1 MITKNRYSVK
11 DMIRWTRLETMVFLF
26 MAFLVAFAYE
36 ILGFTFLN
44 IPWTPVAL
52 IGTAV
57 AFIVGF
63 QNSAAYGRIWEA
75 RKIWGGMVNTS
86 RTWGMKV
93 KDMVTNEYAKDPV
106 EENVLKE
113 NIETLVYRQ
122 IAWLTALRHAMR
134 QKKSWEVFEKSK
146 TNKEYAKL
154 IHIPEKIFSLEDDL
168 FHYLS
173 PEEWEYVLSKN
184 NKSTAIL
191 YLQSAHLRKLKEKGI
206 IWEFSFLELE
216 NLLQEFFD
224 LQGKSERIK
233 NFPYP
238 RQYATLSHHFVWI
251 FLILMP
257 FGLVPEFANIGG
269 SMSSKFPLI
278 SEYFIWLCVPFCGA
292 VSWVFHTM
300 MRIGTV
306 GENPFEGSANDVP
319 ISTIARGIEIDL
331 RQMLDEDED
340 TIPNQFPEEY
350 NVQM

>member
-1 MITKNRYSVK
+1 MF
-11 DMIRWTRLETMVFLF
+11 FLLF
-26 MAFLVAFAYE
+26 SLLVCFLYE
-36 ILGFTFLN
+36 IMGFTFLN

-63 QNSAAYGRIWEA
+63 QNNAAYGRIWEA
-75 RKIWGGMVNTS
+75 RKIWGGMVNIS

-93 KDMVTNEYAKDPV
+93 KAMITNEHAEIPL
-106 EENVLKE
+106 EESELKE
-113 NIETLVYRQ
+113 NMEILIHRH

-134 QKKSWEVFEKSK
+134 QTRKWETFEDHT
-146 TNKEYAKL
+146 TNKEWSKI
-154 IHIPEKIFSLEDDL
+154 IHIPEKVFTLEDDL
-168 FHYLS
+168 FLYLS
-173 PEEWEYVLSKN
+173 PEDWEYVLSKN
-184 NKSTAIL
+184 NKSTALI
-191 YLQSAHLRKLKEKGI
+191 YLQSEHIRRLKESGV
-206 IWEFSFLELE
+206 IWEFSFLDLE
-216 NLLQEFFD
+216 NLLQEMLE

-251 FLILMP
+251 FLILLP
-257 FGLVPEFANIGG
+257 FGLVPEFASIGE
-269 SMSSKFPLI
+269 SVASKFPQI
-278 SEYFIWLCVPFCGA
+278 AEYFIWLCVPFCGV

-331 RQMLDEDED
+331 RQMMDEDED
-340 TIPNQFPEEY
+340 MIPKQFPEEY